1 VHDVSL
7 GTTITDY
14 LTGETLEATTY
25 EDLRQAMARLLVEEK
40 GYPKERLAPRVAVTI
55 PIEGRDYSRLL
66 DLVAYNDQAQ
76 PLLALLFCPGVVT
89 TYNREA
95 LASARLLSPRSA
107 PLVVVTDT
115 KEAIVLETATGALL
129 GEGLMAVP
137 HWQRLQE
144 LAAAHP
150 PLEMTAERRE
160 RESRILYA
168 YSESL
173 YDCCG
178 GAACAIA
185 AKGGRFGKDDA

>member
-14 LTGETLEATTY
+14 LTGEELDATTY

-40 GYPKERLAPRVAVTI
+40 GFPKDRLTPRVAVTV

-66 DLVAYNDQAQ
+66 DLVAFDDAGM
-76 PLLALLFCPGVVT
+76 PLMALLFCPGVVT
-89 TYNREA
+89 TYHREA
-95 LASARLLSPRSA
+95 LASARLLAPRPA
-107 PLVVVTDT
+107 PLIVVTDT
-115 KEAIVLETATGALL
+115 KDAIVLETGGGTQL
-129 GEGLMAVP
+129 GEGLLAVP
-137 HWQRLQE
+137 DWPRLQQLVQEHPAVE
-144 LAAAHP
+144 LT
-150 PLEMTAERRE
+150 EEQRE

-168 YSESL
+168 YSEAL

-185 AKGGRFGKDDA
+185 NKGGRFGKGP